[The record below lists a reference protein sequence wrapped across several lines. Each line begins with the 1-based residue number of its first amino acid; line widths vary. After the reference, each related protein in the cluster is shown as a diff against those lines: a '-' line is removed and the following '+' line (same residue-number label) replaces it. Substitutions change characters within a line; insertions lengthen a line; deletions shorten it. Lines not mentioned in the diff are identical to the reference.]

1 MLSLHESAPLNILD
15 SHPLNLLKSMITGTS
30 IVVWVV
36 CALLAA
42 GVAWSR
48 YEKKKTRDKF
58 LRELAAMDPERR
70 EKLLNRLSPKLAT
83 ELREHLMERFRLS

>member
-1 MLSLHESAPLNILD
+1 MLSLHESASLNILN

-30 IVVWVV
+30 VVVWVV